1 MYKVSVSTSFIAQH
15 FLIGGDF
22 GKENDINSHLFKV
35 EIIISNQKLN
45 SLNYVVYITI
55 LKNYLQKIKNKYED
69 NCLNDF
75 IEFENVNPSIEYFS
89 KVILD
94 DFVSKFPEFITYMIE
109 IKIWEDNEC
118 FASYSHLI

>member
-45 SLNYVVYITI
+45 SLNYVVDITI
-55 LKNYLQKIKNKYED
+55 LKDYLQKLKNKYED

-75 IEFENVNPSIEYFS
+75 IEFKNVNPSIEYFS

-94 DFVSKFPEFITYMIE
+94 DFVSKFPEFINYMIE
-109 IKIWEDNEC
+109 IKIWEDDEC
-118 FASYSHLI
+118 FASYSHF